1 MSAPLAFFVGK
12 GGVGKTTVS
21 AAYAVHSATKYRRKR
36 FVLISTDPAHSL
48 ADVFQLKITRE
59 LQKVPGIANLQ
70 VWQVDAERRFQEF
83 LEEYREPISELIE
96 NGTFLSRNEIDS
108 FLKTTLPGLA
118 EMSALLTIHDLLESG
133 KYDEIVVDT
142 APIGHTLQLFRIP
155 EQLARFLE
163 FLELSGKR
171 DAVLAA
177 HFAGVISER
186 RIPVLDR
193 WEQVLSD
200 LRSALSEANSR
211 VVMVTSAEK
220 FSLEESKRTAAQ
232 LRADSNVH
240 ISEVILNRVVRAA
253 SKCPH
258 CKLRAKRT
266 QAALQFL
273 RRNFGNVSVRVGE
286 DPGGPVLGAKALK
299 AFGKHIFDRQKLE
312 PAKLFAPPDKVK
324 GREPEFVLTRWPR
337 QSSELTLTLGK
348 GGVGKTTVSSGLAL
362 TLRKAHKTTPVLIC
376 STDPA
381 PSLDDAFAQ
390 QIGTEPV
397 SVLQDRKFTACEL
410 DATAEYR
417 RWSERL
423 KEQLSESLQIQ
434 QGGLHVELSF
444 EYEMIA
450 ALLDIVPPGVD
461 EVFAIFRIFDLL
473 AARGQS
479 VVLDM
484 APTGHALEL
493 LKTPERLMV
502 WSRLLLKSLAAHRTL
517 PIAQD
522 LAVEVASIAQRA
534 RELVEMLRDQER
546 SHIFVVMLA
555 EPMPDRETRRLLRD
569 LKDLGLDPKAVFINR
584 LLFPEDIKH
593 CVRCGL
599 AYQWQLATLAT
610 QAVTWKGLRY
620 AIREFPAD
628 ISGKRGLETLT
639 RELWQLKWPPTPLP
653 ARSIS
658 MASAP
663 PDQRRPK

>member
-1 MSAPLAFFVGK
+1 MGLPLTFFIGK

-21 AAYAVHSATKYRRKR
+21 AAYAVRTASKHSKKK

-48 ADVFQLKITRE
+48 SDVFQLKITKE

-70 VWQVDAERRFQEF
+70 LWQIDAERRFQEF

-96 NGTFLSRNEIDS
+96 NGTFLSRNEIDA

-142 APIGHTLQLFRIP
+142 APIGHTLQLFSIP

-163 FLELSGKR
+163 FLELSGRR

-177 HFAGVISER
+177 HFAGVAHER

-193 WEQVLSD
+193 WERVLTD
-200 LRSALSEANSR
+200 LRSALSESSSR
-211 VVMVTSAEK
+211 LVMVTTTEK
-220 FSLEESKRTAAQ
+220 FSLAESKRTATQ
-232 LRADSNVH
+232 LKAGSNLK
-240 ISEVILNRVVRAA
+240 ISELILNRVVRLA
-253 SKCPH
+253 SECPR
-258 CKLRAKRT
+258 CKLRAKRS
-266 QAALQFL
+266 QAASHFL
-273 RRNFGNVSVRVGE
+273 KRNFRNVSVRIGE
-286 DPGGPVLGAKALK
+286 DPGGPILGAAALK
-299 AFGKHIFDRQKLE
+299 AFGQHVFDRQRLG
-312 PAKLFAPPDKVK
+312 AGKLFAPSRNAKVRELEIHPD
-324 GREPEFVLTRWPR
+324 RWPS
-337 QSSELTLTLGK
+337 QTSELTFTLGK
-348 GGVGKTTVSSGLAL
+348 GGVGKTTVSSGLAF
-362 TLRKAHKTTPVLIC
+362 TLRKAHKARPVLIC

-390 QIGTEPV
+390 QIGPEPAP
-397 SVLQDRKFTACEL
+397 VLQDRKFFACEL
-410 DATAEYR
+410 DAVAEYR

-423 KEQLSESLQIQ
+423 KQKLSESLQIQ

-444 EYEMIA
+444 EHEMIA

-461 EVFAIFRIFDLL
+461 EVFAIFKIFDLL

-479 VVLDM
+479 VVIDM

-493 LKTPERLMV
+493 LKTPERLMA
-502 WSRLLLKSLAAHRTL
+502 WSRLLLRSLAAHRAL

-534 RELVEMLRDQER
+534 RELVAMLKDRER
-546 SHIFVVMLA
+546 SRIFVVMLA
-555 EPMPDRETRRLLRD
+555 EPMPDRETQRLLRD
-569 LKDLGLDPKAVFINR
+569 LKELGLHPNAIFINR
-584 LLFPEDIKH
+584 VLFPHDIKH
-593 CVRCGL
+593 CHRCNL
-599 AYQWQLATLAT
+599 AYRWQLATLAT

-620 AIREFPAD
+620 VIRELPSE

-639 RELWQLKWPPTPLP
+639 RELWQL
-653 ARSIS
+653 
-658 MASAP
+658 
-663 PDQRRPK
+663 D